1 MTARPNLNF
10 IGFSVVDNAVNSSTD
25 IEPLVHIASEVSI
38 TPAGNL
44 TSTDVQAAAYEL
56 QADIDGLNTSKE
68 DAFTK
73 NTAHNKDFGVSSGS
87 VCEGD
92 DLRLSDARTPIGSA
106 GGDLAGTYP
115 NPTLGA
121 TAVTAG
127 SYTNAS
133 ITVDSKGRIISAS
146 NGSAASVYGT
156 NLNQFTQFTE
166 VSTSAPHNTWVDIIS
181 DTTSSLVGGE
191 YELSISYGWNHNATN
206 SDFESRLSFNGVILG
221 DIFGNGITHK
231 QEPKDSAGSGAG
243 SGSSQQF
250 GFSRVFPLTLSSGAK
265 SVSFDIRSDDT
276 ADLSTVWDVYIKLI
290 RVA

>member
-1 MTARPNLNF
+1 MQSDGTFWVKTGLPNTWT
-10 IGFSVVDNAVNSSTD
+10 VV
-25 IEPLVHIASEVSI
+25 
-38 TPAGNL
+38 G
-44 TSTDVQAAAYEL
+44 
-56 QADIDGLNTSKE
+56 
-68 DAFTK
+68 
-73 NTAHNKDFGVSSGS
+73 
-87 VCEGD
+87 
-92 DLRLSDARTPIGSA
+92 A
-106 GGDLAGTYP
+106 GGG
-115 NPTLGA
+115 
-121 TAVTAG
+121 
-127 SYTNAS
+127 
-133 ITVDSKGRIISAS
+133 
-146 NGSAASVYGT
+146 AASVYGT